1 MVDYTASKER
11 CEVLEFCNHPEEM
24 FKATVYDGKTGYC
37 GIHTPAFITVDLFKI
52 VPIREISFLLWDY
65 RDPMNHDPDKE
76 RKERMKY
83 AYRLLVSSD
92 RVCWSVV
99 DDSLCEFRRGWQLF
113 TFEQSVSARYVRI
126 HALAN
131 RMNSGFHVVRI
142 HVCDT
147 VSVALNIVPSY
158 AKHINDNQFER
169 EIGDQNPLSNRLT
182 DLAEQ
187 VYHVLPKT
195 QAGELVPAVKE
206 TYLRFQMMLFRH
218 ARELYAVDG
227 KIDEVRNL
235 IAAPIRDLLAKRFAK
250 EQREL
255 KWTTWIS
262 FILLLAPFISIIVEL
277 IF

>member
-1 MVDYTASKER
+1 MVDYTASKEV

-24 FKATVYDGKTGYC
+24 FCDTVYDGKTGYC
-37 GIHTPAFITVDLFKI
+37 GIHTPAFITVDLLND
-52 VPIREISFLLWDY
+52 VPIQEICFLLWDY
-65 RDPMNHDPDKE
+65 RDPMNCDPDKE
-76 RKERMKY
+76 HKERMKY
-83 AYRLLVSSD
+83 AYRLLISSD
-92 RVCWSVV
+92 RTSWSVI
-99 DDSLCEFRRGWQLF
+99 DDSLCEFRRGWQMF
-113 TFEQSVSARYVRI
+113 TFEQPVFARYVRI

-131 RMNSGFHVVRI
+131 KMNSGFHVVRI
-142 HVCDT
+142 HVLDA
-147 VSVALNIVPSY
+147 VSATLNIVPSY
-158 AKHINDNQFER
+158 VKHVNINQFER

-187 VYHVLPKT
+187 VYQALPKT
-195 QAGELVPAVKE
+195 QAGELAPAVKE
-206 TYLRFQMMLFRH
+206 TYLRFQMKLFRH

-235 IAAPIRDLLAKRFAK
+235 IAAPIRDLLAKRFAR